1 MKKSLIALAVAGA
14 FAAPSAM
21 AVEFTP
27 TLYQSLAFSFDSAKL
42 NGKTD
47 VEGTTQNAD
56 GQTVRSGGGSTIGFK
71 FTDDLGNGMTAEAF
85 VHITTNI
92 PKGGDFDFNGRN
104 GYVGLT
110 GNFGAF
116 KLGANEHVYE
126 VGQIIDGWGSDW
138 FGGGSVGFFNSSPT
152 RMGLS
157 GWNFTRQDLGSL
169 WWTSPS
175 WGGFVLDAVY
185 IAGPSGALDT
195 TNNVTNDAEG
205 AQLGVKWSN
214 SAFMVS
220 GAWADYSGYAK
231 GTDDDRTSTLQD
243 QFGGGFKDDQSGTT
257 DATGL
262 RLTFVWTAG
271 WGNLGGSWNT
281 MESEDTSAAAALTGK
296 NKNEVDTWQIT
307 GTFNLAS
314 GRLIA
319 NYNSAGDQDWQG
331 KSVQNSGAT
340 GYDLA
345 YQHDLSAS
353 SYAFIRWEANE
364 ADENYQ
370 FDEGGVAGNNT
381 LGKLES
387 DSLMLGMKVSY

>member
-1 MKKSLIALAVAGA
+1 MNFQGDSMKKSLIALAVAGA

-27 TLYQSLAFSFDSAKL
+27 TLYQSLAFSFNSSELA
-42 NGKTD
+42 
-47 VEGTTQNAD
+47 GTTRAGSAD
-56 GQTVRSGGGSTIGFK
+56 GESVRSGGGSTLGFK

-92 PKGGDFDFNGRN
+92 PAGNSFAFAGRN
-104 GYVGLT
+104 GYVGLSS
-110 GNFGAF
+110 GSWGSV

-138 FGGGSVGFFNSSPT
+138 FGGGSVGFMDGSGT
-152 RMGLS
+152 RLGIS

-175 WGGFVLDAVY
+175 WGGVVVDVAY
-185 IAGPSGALDT
+185 ITGPSGALDT
-195 TNNVTNDAEG
+195 INNVTDDAEG
-205 AQLGVKWSN
+205 VQLGAKWSN

-220 GAWADYSGYAK
+220 GAYAK
-231 GTDDDRTSTLQD
+231 YQNYGQTVGT
-243 QFGGGFKDDQSGTT
+243 QFGGGFTGDTSGKQ

-271 WGNLGGSWNT
+271 WGNLGANWNT
-281 MESEDTSAAAALTGK
+281 MESEDSTNVAAT
-296 NKNEVDTWQIT
+296 KNEGDTYMLT

-319 NYNSAGDQDWQG
+319 NYTSASDQDFG
-331 KSVQNSGAT
+331 GVSVASSGAT
-340 GYDLA
+340 GYDLG

-353 SYAFIRWEANE
+353 SYAFIRWEVNE
-364 ADENYQ
+364 ADANYQ
-370 FDEGGVAGNNT
+370 LNAAGT
-381 LGKLES
+381 PLGKLES
-387 DSLMLGMKVSY
+387 DSLMLGLKVSY